1 MGEKKIGGG
10 GAREGQERRVSFER
24 EGKKKTRESSL
35 FSESKRGL
43 LACLGNDPM
52 AHLARIERLIDER
65 LLVAPFGRRTEGT
78 GSERKEQWKLD

>member
-10 GAREGQERRVSFER
+10 SKRGAREAGELRKR
-24 EGKKKTRESSL
+24 GKKKTRESSL